1 MSYAP
6 SFAIINAQELQRL
19 NHEGASASVM
29 SVYLALCAY
38 AQKDDTCFPSLG
50 TIKEWIQGSI
60 TQSTISKA
68 LRWLREHKF
77 IEQENRTSKQRFRLT
92 YRKMVKATSSLVQR
106 ARKKMKECV
115 QTDNRG
121 VRVQTDNR
129 PKNQKIKP
137 SFRKRVKSC
146 MGYGRFDSDAH
157 KPKVLDAE
165 SAWSALIGRSGGKDF
180 TVLSEAENDA
190 IIHGLDPSNQH
201 DAEWRSWVYQY
212 WPKVVREFIL
222 S

>member
-19 NHEGASASVM
+19 NKEGASASVM
-29 SVYLALCAY
+29 SVYLTLCAY
-38 AQKDDTCFPSLG
+38 AQRDDSCFPSLG

-60 TQSTISKA
+60 TRSTISKA
-68 LRWLREHKF
+68 LRWLRERKF
-77 IEQENRTSKQRFRLT
+77 IEQQNRTSKQRFRLT

-106 ARKKMKECV
+106 AREKIKECV

-121 VRVQTDNR
+121 ERVQTDNR
-129 PKNQKIKP
+129 PKNQRRKP
-137 SFRKRVKSC
+137 LFRKRGKGSL
-146 MGYGRFDSDAH
+146 GYERFHSDSH

-165 SAWSALIGRSGGKDF
+165 RAWGALIARSGGKDF
-180 TVLSEAENDA
+180 TVLSTAESSA
-190 IIHGLDPSNQH
+190 IIHGLDPSNKR

-212 WPKVVREFIL
+212 HPKTVRAFIL